1 MPNLIFVT
9 LIQHLLLIQKCA
21 EKYMRVAKIQIMQG
35 FQRKKHGFLKTGLVE
50 FGKNLRKA
58 LNYAL

>member
-1 MPNLIFVT
+1 
-9 LIQHLLLIQKCA
+9 
-21 EKYMRVAKIQIMQG
+21 MRIAKIQIIQG

-58 LNYAL
+58 LNYALQLILFTLFSIFQNFYFNVLV

>member
-1 MPNLIFVT
+1 
-9 LIQHLLLIQKCA
+9 
-21 EKYMRVAKIQIMQG
+21 MRIAKIEIIQG
-35 FQRKKHGFLKTGLVE
+35 FQRKKHGFLKAGLVE

>member
-1 MPNLIFVT
+1 M
-9 LIQHLLLIQKCA
+9 CG
-21 EKYMRVAKIQIMQG
+21 KIHEDCQNTDYSG
-35 FQRKKHGFLKTGLVE
+35 FSKKKHGFLKTGLVE

>member
-1 MPNLIFVT
+1 
-9 LIQHLLLIQKCA
+9 
-21 EKYMRVAKIQIMQG
+21 MRIAKIQIMQG